1 MGNSAQ
7 KLYEEAM
14 KLDPHERAEL
24 TGLLI
29 ESLEAGFEPGA
40 EEAWV
45 AEVERR
51 VAELDSGVVKTIP
64 WDELRTKLYA
74 KLNAAGR
81 R

>member
-1 MGNSAQ
+1 MGDSAQ
-7 KLYEEAM
+7 RLYEEAM
-14 KLDPHERAEL
+14 RLDPKERAEL

-29 ESLEAGFEPGA
+29 ESLEPGTEPGA

-45 AEVERR
+45 VEVERR
-51 VAELDSGVVKTIP
+51 LVELDGGAVKTIP
-64 WDELRTKLYA
+64 WDELRSRLYA